1 MKADNA
7 IEAALVVIVI
17 LAVILGGSWL
27 WWRNYNECRA
37 HGFSVYYCW
46 SRK

>member
-1 MKADNA
+1 MKLDEILHVLAV
-7 IEAALVVIVI
+7 IAALVLIV
-17 LAVILGGSWL
+17 GTGSYL
-27 WWRNYNECRA
+27 WWSNYNECRA